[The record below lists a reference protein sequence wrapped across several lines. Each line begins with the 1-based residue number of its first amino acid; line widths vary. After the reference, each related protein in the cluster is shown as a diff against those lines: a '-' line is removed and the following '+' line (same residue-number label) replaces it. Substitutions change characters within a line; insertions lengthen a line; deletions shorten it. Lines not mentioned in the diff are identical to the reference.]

1 MVALDAA
8 HHRVLARDV
17 AALRTQPPQAM
28 SAMDGYAVRSA
39 DASAVAARLKVIGE
53 VAAGRPFEKT
63 VGAGEA
69 VRIFTGGVIPEGADA
84 VIIQEDTVVED
95 GGITITE
102 AASPGRHIRPA
113 GVDFRQ
119 GDVLLA
125 RGTRLTDRD
134 LSLAAGMNYP
144 ELAVRR
150 RPKVAMLA
158 TGDELVMPGST
169 PGPGQIVYSN
179 GYALRALA
187 RQEGAET
194 IDLGIAADTVEAT
207 TLGIRRAR
215 DSGADILITTG
226 GASVGDH
233 DLVKQSLEA
242 EGVTMAF
249 WRIAMRPGKPMMH
262 GRLGAMRVIGLPGNP
277 VSSYVCGFL
286 FLVPLIRAA
295 CRAAPSS
302 TTPTRRRCSGAM
314 SPPTTC
320 AKTICAPASRCA
332 RRRPDRHAGRP
343 SGQFAVG
350 KSRCGTGACDPC
362 AVCAGG
368 RRRIGLRY
376 PAAAGLSPLE
386 RLVPAKP
393 GFVDEKLSG
402 CGTHME
408 HIVSVHDLFLSN
420 GVYKWESRSSEF
432 LSGSDSRN
440 RTALSTWG
448 TGRDAHAQ
456 TI

>member
-1 MVALDAA
+1 MPVADALSAVLAGAEPLPEEMLALDAA

-28 SAMDGYAVRSA
+28 SAMDGYAVRSP
-39 DASAVAARLKVIGE
+39 DAAHVAARLKVIGE
-53 VAAGRPFEKT
+53 VAAGRPFDKT

-69 VRIFTGGVIPEGADA
+69 VRIFTGGVIPQGADA

-102 AASPGRHIRPA
+102 AAISGRHIRPA

-125 RGTRLTDRD
+125 GGSRLTDRD

-150 RPKVAMLA
+150 RPKVAILA

-187 RQEGAET
+187 RDEGAET

-207 TLGIRRAR
+207 KKGIRRAR

-286 FLVPLIRAA
+286 FLVPLIRMLSGRTVIHHARETALLGRNIAA
-295 CRAAPSS
+295 NDLREDYLRARLEVRSDGALVATPVDHQDSS
-302 TTPTRRRCSGAM
+302 LLGN
-314 SPPTTC
+314 
-320 AKTICAPASRCA
+320 
-332 RRRPDRHAGRP
+332 
-343 SGQFAVG
+343 
-350 KSRCGTGACDPC
+350 
-362 AVCAGG
+362 
-368 RRRIGLRY
+368 L
-376 PAAAGLSPLE
+376 AAARALVIRAPFAPTAGAGALCDIL
-386 RLVPAKP
+386 RLPA
-393 GFVDEKLSG
+393 
-402 CGTHME
+402 
-408 HIVSVHDLFLSN
+408 
-420 GVYKWESRSSEF
+420 
-432 LSGSDSRN
+432 
-440 RTALSTWG
+440 
-448 TGRDAHAQ
+448 
-456 TI
+456 